1 VRNTDAGD
9 GARRFVNIGK
19 AYSGVTD
26 AEIAKLTEFF
36 LAHTI
41 EDHGHVRAVDPV
53 IVMEVAFNNVQRS
66 NRHDSGFALRFPRI
80 VRLRADKPVEEID
93 TIERVREIFV
103 SQQAA
108 PRSSGAS

>member
-1 VRNTDAGD
+1 MLSSPPRIMDMGSVADCCLGYTFAVRNTDAGD

-26 AEIAKLTEFF
+26 VEIAKLTSSSSR
-36 LAHTI
+36 TI

-80 VRLRADKPVEEID
+80 VRLLR
-93 TIERVREIFV
+93 TNL
-103 SQQAA
+103 
-108 PRSSGAS
+108 